1 MLASSADN
9 LLSCRDSTKKIQ
21 HKCEHFTMKR
31 RVFLSVILYLC
42 HDFLCGGAKL
52 HKKVLGGAFFLMQAL
67 QQNMYTS

>member
-1 MLASSADN
+1 M
-9 LLSCRDSTKKIQ
+9 R
-21 HKCEHFTMKR
+21 EHFTMKR

-67 QQNMYTS
+67 QQNLYTS